1 MAGFSCIIAIVQ
13 QGSGASFTQVI
24 AKISDYSRLQT
35 PGKKR
40 FGGKRIKLRPFM
52 NTGSH
57 NGQKPHLGS

>member
-1 MAGFSCIIAIVQ
+1 MAGFTCIMAIVQ
-13 QGSGASFTQVI
+13 QGSVPSFTQVS
-24 AKISDYSRLQT
+24 AKISDYYRLQT
-35 PGKKR
+35 PGKSR